1 MKPPVAEKPKIPA
14 EKVSALT
21 GPPSAQKLQRKPLL
35 MVLAVL
41 LVSAGAVSGLWLW
54 ASSSSAVEVVS
65 VRAGVQR
72 GHLIAV
78 TDLSV
83 VRVAVD
89 PSVRT
94 VPSAELDGLVGR
106 RAAADLT
113 AGTLLSPAQVSDL
126 PVPGPGSSVVG
137 VPVAPGLMPSEPLLA
152 GDLVRLVHTPG
163 PQGELAGDPLTITAR
178 VLRVVAGDT
187 QTVVDVVVSID
198 KAAPLAAMAAT
209 GRVAVVLDPRG

>member
-1 MKPPVAEKPKIPA
+1 MKQPVAEKPKAPA
-14 EKVSALT
+14 EKVTGPT
-21 GPPSAQKLQRKPLL
+21 GPPPAQKLQRKPLL
-35 MVLAVL
+35 VVLAVL
-41 LVSAGAVSGLWLW
+41 LVSAGAVSGCGCGLPPP
-54 ASSSSAVEVVS
+54 AVEVVS

-113 AGTLLSPAQVSDL
+113 AGTLLSPAQVSDM

-137 VPVAPGLMPSEPLLA
+137 VPIAPGLMPSEPLLA